1 MPKRSSARSRKRGR
15 AGRTSG
21 SRSGAELVTG
31 GKFVAPMNLI
41 HRFVRMCDSGD
52 LNVSNGTSSA
62 GATINVAN
70 AGIMT
75 LSTGAAA
82 GVSYYGLAVAFE
94 LADLPAVSELT
105 TLYDQYRIHHV
116 ELEMVPFN
124 TLSPTVGSAGG
135 NGNLACLV
143 HSVLDWDDATAPAAS
158 TSGIQALQQYRGY
171 RLDNLYAPA
180 QNRLKWSVV
189 PRPALAG
196 YAGAFTSYV
205 STAPLWTDCNS
216 ANVQHYGI
224 KFIFEVLNTAAVNSF
239 VDVRWNLKYYV
250 EMRMAR

>member
-1 MPKRSSARSRKRGR
+1 MPKRSAPRTRKGRRTGRTRGR
-15 AGRTSG
+15 G
-21 SRSGAELVTG
+21 SDTALVTG
-31 GKFVAPMNLI
+31 GKFLAPAGLV
-41 HRFVRMCDSGD
+41 HRFVRMADSGD
-52 LNVSNGTSSA
+52 LNVANGTSSA

-70 AGIMT
+70 AGILT

-105 TLYDQYRIHHV
+105 TLYDQYRIHHI

-135 NGNLACLV
+135 NGNLACLI

-158 TSGIQALQQYRGY
+158 TSGIQTLQQYRGY
-171 RLDNLYAPA
+171 RLDNLFAGGGK
-180 QNRLKWSVV
+180 LKWSVV

-205 STAPLWTDCNS
+205 SPEPMWTDCNS

-239 VDVRWNLKYYV
+239 VDARFNIKYYV